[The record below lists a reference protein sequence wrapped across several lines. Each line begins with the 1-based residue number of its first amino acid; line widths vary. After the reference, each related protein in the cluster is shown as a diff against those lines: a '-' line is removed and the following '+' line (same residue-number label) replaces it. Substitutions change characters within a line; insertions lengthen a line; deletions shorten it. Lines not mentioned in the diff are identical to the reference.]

1 MVNSFGQVFIFA
13 IETTNQQI
21 MHKTL
26 TLALTLLAAFPI
38 LGQTDSYYI
47 SATDPVYYTP
57 GSFDVPPGPGDTV
70 FIAAGRTKALIFKDL
85 EGSEG
90 QPIVFINDGGQV
102 HINTTY
108 GSAIDFRDCR
118 HVKITGRGDVNHHY
132 GFKLVASNCG
142 VAFSG
147 FSSHCEIEFVEI
159 DHDGFFGIK
168 AKKDFGG
175 HPPTPIPV
183 FAHLVI
189 HDCLIKN
196 VTEGMYI
203 GETKSPGMEFRHL
216 RIFNNITHNTGREG
230 IQIANAV
237 EDVAVYNNLIWNAGA
252 DNKPY
257 HGKGLQIGD
266 NTVGRYFNNVMLG
279 ATEHSFIVMGSGD
292 IEVFDNYCANS
303 DGAYIDNRTIS
314 MEEAPIQVKGNYF
327 HDTRL
332 DQVIRNRNEINPLEV
347 TGNQW
352 QGGSATTFF
361 RNSSG
366 APELLQENNNVQ
378 AAFDTLPWPA
388 LYDPYPDFPA
398 PFHNMGPQE
407 GLSYVMNYRPELS
420 LPETFMVNWD
430 EADTLALNATTA
442 DGDGIVYN
450 LSGLPS
456 FVQVQELGN
465 GSARLI
471 IQPTPAHKGVY
482 PTKLVLSD
490 VSHNDKTRL
499 SFELIIRDPNNT
511 APQIEFEGD
520 IQLLTLTQDRIDLP
534 ITDSEG
540 DELRVTIENLPPFM
554 QLDQH
559 GGLHYLATDVR
570 YRHAGSIYT
579 LRITA
584 DDQFGGVDSVDVR
597 VHVFHKEIA
606 THTAVIRVNCG
617 GPELYDEGLT
627 WEDGYHQI
635 TPFELTKTHRTGSHG
650 WSGTNTTG
658 APDNLF
664 GPFATEGFTGD
675 PMFWSMP
682 VDEGT
687 YEVNLFF
694 AERSKDIND
703 EGPVVFD
710 MLLNGNLVLDNFSI
724 YEEAGLHAL
733 KRTFTVSILQG
744 ETIDLEFI
752 GIENKPK
759 INGIEIVYVS
769 GGNQAPVL
777 PSLDNLEVCIG
788 STGHLSLQATDAD
801 QESLKYLVN
810 GLPDY
815 ASATFYPDSVVI
827 DFTPGPEQA
836 GAVVLIEIF
845 AIDERNMAASGE
857 WFTFVVDC
865 GGHALA
871 VAEDGAPG
879 REAGK
884 MSAPTLAEDSPAMP
898 TDLQVYPNPAVGWL
912 SVRVAAAEAGAYEI
926 ELVDAQGRIHR
937 IAHTK
942 VDAQQRELTITL
954 DRSAL
959 PAGFYALRT
968 VSESG
973 LASAPQALVLQ

>member
-1 MVNSFGQVFIFA
+1 
-13 IETTNQQI
+13 

-26 TLALTLLAAFPI
+26 TLALTLMIAFPI
-38 LGQTDSYYI
+38 LGQNDAYHITAS
-47 SATDPVYYTP
+47 DPVYYTP
-57 GSFDVPPGPGDTV
+57 GSFDNPPGPGDTV
-70 FIAAGRTKALIFKDL
+70 FIAAGRTKALIFKGL

-102 HINTTY
+102 NINTTY

-118 HVKITGRGDVNHHY
+118 HVKITGRGDASHHY

-237 EDVAVYNNLIWNAGA
+237 EDVAVYNNLIRHAGA

-266 NTVGRYFNNVMLG
+266 NTVGRFFNNVMIG
-279 ATEHSFIVMGSGD
+279 ATEHSFIVLGSGD
-292 IEVFDNYCANS
+292 IEIFNNYCANS
-303 DGAYIDNRTIS
+303 EGAYIDNRTIS
-314 MEEAPIQVKGNYF
+314 IAEAPIVVKDNYF
-327 HDTRL
+327 YQTRL

-352 QGGSATTFF
+352 QGGSPTAFF

-366 APELLQENNNVQ
+366 APGLLEESNNVQ

-388 LYDPYPDFPA
+388 PDTPYPDLPA
-398 PFHNMGPQE
+398 PYQDMGPQE

-420 LPETFMVNWD
+420 LPD
-430 EADTLALNATTA
+430 EFFVDWNQEDTLALNAATA
-442 DGDGIVYN
+442 DGDGIEYD

-456 FVQVQELGN
+456 FVQVQVLGN

-471 IQPTPAHKGVY
+471 VDPAPAHKGVY
-482 PTKLVLSD
+482 PIKAVLSD
-490 VSHNDKTRL
+490 ASHNDKTRL
-499 SFELIIRDPNNT
+499 YFNLIIRDPNNT
-511 APQIEFEGD
+511 APRIQFEGD
-520 IQLLTLTQDRIDLP
+520 IQLRTLTQDRIDLP
-534 ITDSEG
+534 ITDLEG
-540 DELRVTIENLPPFM
+540 DELLVTIQNLPPFM
-554 QLDQH
+554 QLDQY
-559 GGLHYLATDVR
+559 GGLYYLAADVR
-570 YRHAGSIYT
+570 YRHAGSIST
-579 LRITA
+579 LRIIA
-584 DDQFGGVDSVDVR
+584 DDQFGGVDSIDVR
-597 VHVFHKEIA
+597 VHVFHQEIA
-606 THTAVIRVNCG
+606 THTPVIRVNCG
-617 GPELYDEGLT
+617 GPELFDEGLT

-650 WSGTNTTG
+650 WSGANTTG
-658 APDNLF
+658 APDDLF

-675 PMFWSMP
+675 LMFWSMP

-694 AERSKDIND
+694 AERSNDIND

-710 MLLNGNLVLDNFSI
+710 MLLNGNLALDNFSI

-752 GIENKPK
+752 GIQNKPK
-759 INGIEIVYVS
+759 INGIEIVYLG

-777 PSLDNLEVCIG
+777 PPLDNLEVCTG

-815 ASATFYPDSVVI
+815 AFATFYPDSVVI
-827 DFTPGPEQA
+827 DITPGPEQA
-836 GAVVLIEIF
+836 GEVLLIEIM
-845 AIDERNMAASGE
+845 AIDERNMVAAGE
-857 WFTFVVDC
+857 LFTLVVDC
-865 GGHALA
+865 GGLAFAEAEDEPSGRKARKSTDRALA
-871 VAEDGAPG
+871 AAAP
-879 REAGK
+879 ESVP
-884 MSAPTLAEDSPAMP
+884 SA
-898 TDLQVYPNPAVGWL
+898 DLQAYPNPAAGWL
-912 SVRVAAAEAGAYEI
+912 SVRVAAAESGAYTI
-926 ELVDAQGRIHR
+926 ELVNAQGRIHR
-937 IAHTK
+937 VAQTT
-942 VDAQQRELTITL
+942 VDGQEHEITITL

-973 LASAPQALVLQ
+973 IASAPQALVLQ